1 MKHLGKKKKKM
12 RKCLLGAWGHLQRLL
27 LLARGT
33 PGRSKHH
40 SGRNE
45 WRECRAHLEAGLCL
59 VVMCQFITFCDSASR
74 SLRAFPQFVQ
84 LLSSI
89 EGNVGY
95 INTGD
100 SLGRS
105 LCDFSIAQR
114 ALTTV
119 SQLRCCRGV
128 SIVGWEE
135 RSY

>member
-1 MKHLGKKKKKM
+1 M
-12 RKCLLGAWGHLQRLL
+12 
-27 LLARGT
+27 
-33 PGRSKHH
+33 
-40 SGRNE
+40 
-45 WRECRAHLEAGLCL
+45 
-59 VVMCQFITFCDSASR
+59 VMCQFITFRDSASR
-74 SLRAFPQFVQ
+74 LLRAFPQFVQ

-114 ALTTV
+114 ALTAV
-119 SQLRCCRGV
+119 SQLRRCRGV
-128 SIVGWEE
+128 NVVRREE